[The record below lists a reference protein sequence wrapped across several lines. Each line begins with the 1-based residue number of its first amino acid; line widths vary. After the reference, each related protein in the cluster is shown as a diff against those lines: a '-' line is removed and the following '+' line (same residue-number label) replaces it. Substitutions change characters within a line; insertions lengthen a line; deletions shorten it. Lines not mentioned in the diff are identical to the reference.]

1 MKGTVP
7 RVIALLAA
15 VVLVAGCAVK
25 TPPAF
30 TPQDLSSELRACGI
44 AQKTDSFLVV
54 LDASKSMAWSHDGIR
69 KFILAKDIVSRLNQ
83 TLPELPLTS
92 GLRSFGHGDCMP
104 KASTLL
110 IEPMGPHSQDKMA
123 RALGRIG
130 CEGGRS
136 PLDSALNAAA
146 EDLQSADGEMAL
158 ILVSDGREMSDAP
171 VASARR
177 LKETF
182 GDRLC
187 IYTIQVGNSA
197 EGKALLASIADA
209 GGCGFSVNAA
219 DITAGPDMADFVRKV
234 FFEVVKAPAAP
245 APAAPKDSDGDGV
258 TDDRDLCPDTV
269 RGAPVDANG
278 CPLDSDGD
286 GVYDYE
292 DRCPGTPAG
301 TKVDAEGCPLDTD
314 GDGVLDGDDLCPDTP
329 KGARVTAEGC
339 WVLTGVNFD
348 TGKWNIRGDARPIL
362 DEVVEVL
369 RYNPDL
375 RVQVQG
381 HTDNVGSA
389 AFNKRLSQNRAK
401 SVRQYLIDQGIDPGR
416 LEAEGFGL
424 SRPMY
429 SNDTEVGRAKN
440 RRVQLKPIF

>member
-1 MKGTVP
+1 MNRTVP
-7 RVIALLAA
+7 RVIALLATLA
-15 VVLVAGCAVK
+15 LIAGCAVK
-25 TPPAF
+25 TPPVF
-30 TPQDLSSELRACGI
+30 TPQNLSPELQAPGI

-83 TLPELPLTS
+83 TLPDLPLTS

-110 IEPMGPHSQDKMA
+110 IEPMGPHSQAKLA
-123 RALGRIG
+123 RALGRVG

-136 PLDSALNAAA
+136 PLERALDAAA
-146 EDLQSADGEMAL
+146 EDLQDAEGRMAL
-158 ILVSDGREMSDAP
+158 ILVSDGQEMSDAS

-177 LKETF
+177 LKERF

-187 IYTIQVGNSA
+187 IYTIQVGDSA
-197 EGKALLASIADA
+197 EGQALLASIADA

-234 FFEVVKAPAAP
+234 FFEVVKVPAA
-245 APAAPKDSDGDGV
+245 APPAPKDSDGDGV
-258 TDDRDLCPDTV
+258 TDNRDLCPDTV
-269 RGAPVDANG
+269 RGAPVDTNG
-278 CPLDSDGD
+278 CPLDTDGD

-301 TKVDAEGCPLDTD
+301 TKVDAEGCPLDSD
-314 GDGVLDGDDLCPDTP
+314 GDGVLDGEDLCPDTP
-329 KGARVTAEGC
+329 RGAKVSAEGC
-339 WVLTGVNFD
+339 WILTGVRFD
-348 TGKWNIRGDARPIL
+348 TGKWNIRSDAAPIL
-362 DEVVEVL
+362 NEVVDVL
-369 RYNPDL
+369 RSNPGL

-389 AFNKRLSQNRAK
+389 AFNKSLSQKRAK
-401 SVRQYLIDQGIDPGR
+401 SVRQYFIDQGIAPSR

-424 SRPMY
+424 TRPMY
-429 SNDTEVGRAKN
+429 SNDTETGRAKN